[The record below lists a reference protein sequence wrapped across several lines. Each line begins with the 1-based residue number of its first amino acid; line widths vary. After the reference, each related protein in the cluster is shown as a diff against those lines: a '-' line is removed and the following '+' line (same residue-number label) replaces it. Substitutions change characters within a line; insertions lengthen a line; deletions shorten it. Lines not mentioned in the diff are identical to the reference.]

1 MAQVGG
7 RDVATNDLGI
17 MGSAVA
23 LFIFSFVPWFGVS
36 GYSGGGKAWDVGFLA
51 WFGVL
56 LGLVAGILVALRVFA
71 NVNLPTLQVGWNFV
85 VLALAGLAF
94 VLILLKM
101 IIGYKVGVLGFHVKL
116 DRKAGLFLGL
126 IAAAV
131 QSYFAFAAFKVSGEA
146 LPGGRRI

>member
-7 RDVATNDLGI
+7 RNVATNDLGI

-23 LFIFSFVPWFGVS
+23 LFIFSFIPWFGVS
-36 GYSGGGKAWDVGFLA
+36 GYGGGGKAWDVGFTA

-56 LGLVAGILVALRVFA
+56 LGIAAGIVVALRVFA
-71 NVNLPTLQVGWNFV
+71 NNLPTMAVGWNFV
-85 VLALAGLAF
+85 VLVLAGLGF
-94 VLILLKM
+94 LLILLKM
-101 IIGYKVGVLGFHVKL
+101 IIGYKVSVLGFHVTL

-131 QSYFAFAAFKVSGEA
+131 QSYFAFAAFKTSGES
-146 LPGGRRI
+146 LPGGRRV